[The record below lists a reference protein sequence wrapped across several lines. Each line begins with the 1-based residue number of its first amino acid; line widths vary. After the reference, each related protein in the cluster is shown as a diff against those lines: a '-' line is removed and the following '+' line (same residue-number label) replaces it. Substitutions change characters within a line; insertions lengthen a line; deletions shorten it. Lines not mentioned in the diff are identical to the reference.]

1 MLIYSSTQL
10 HNMTGHMG
18 GVTGVQ
24 VQMTLAA
31 TSSYDSTVGG
41 TQIPSRRVSHV
52 WCRCGCGTW
61 RGGSV

>member
-1 MLIYSSTQL
+1 MLIYSSAQL

-31 TSSYDSTVGG
+31 TSSYDSTVSG
-41 TQIPSRRVSHV
+41 TQIHGRHV
-52 WCRCGCGTW
+52 RD
-61 RGGSV
+61 V